1 MSEQAKKRR
10 LQHTLSIAGI
20 GVFAFCVWSLAKI
33 TIFLYLVDESTLQQ
47 TISGLLGIKD
57 LQITTALYI
66 SLVVIVIV
74 DVVVRGYVGLSAR
87 AEGHGKKK
95 GSFYLV
101 VAVLAAIANICSLV
115 AIAFSTTLVLSPLNM
130 VVSIIV
136 EATAVAALVLVVRSA
151 VALRR
156 MDNAA
161 G

>member
-33 TIFLYLVDESTLQQ
+33 TIFLYLVDEATLQQ

-156 MDNAA
+156 MDKAA

>member
-1 MSEQAKKRR
+1 MSEQAKKMR

-33 TIFLYLVDESTLQQ
+33 TIFLYLVDEATLQQ

-115 AIAFSTTLVLSPLNM
+115 AIAFGTTLVLSPLNM

-156 MDNAA
+156 MDKAA